1 MVQFSDVGFE
11 LWNQTGQKKC
21 CLLLLYPGDEYEEND
36 SNCAEEAVFAY
47 YNAVITTNDTLFLFL
62 QF

>member
-11 LWNQTGQKKC
+11 LWSQTGKKM
-21 CLLLLYPGDEYEEND
+21 LSVVYAGDEEND
-36 SNCAEEAVFAY
+36 SNCAEEPVVAY

-62 QF
+62 PF

>member
-11 LWNQTGQKKC
+11 LWSQTGKKM
-21 CLLLLYPGDEYEEND
+21 LSVVYAGDEYEENY
-36 SNCAEEAVFAY
+36 SNCAEEPVLAY
-47 YNAVITTNDTLFLFL
+47 YNAVITTNDTLFLVL

>member
-1 MVQFSDVGFE
+1 M
-11 LWNQTGQKKC
+11 
-21 CLLLLYPGDEYEEND
+21 YPGDEYEEND